1 MIDPFQLNGGNLSYI
16 GDSYYELMIRL
27 YLVNKGITSQNK
39 LHTTAIKYVSAFAHT
54 KIIQKLK
61 TELTEVELEVFKR
74 GRNQKNQSRR
84 KNLDISEHNDS
95 SGFEAILG
103 YLYLQK
109 DEKRL
114 EYIMKRA
121 IEIIE
126 E

>member
-39 LHTTAIKYVSAFAHT
+39 LHTTAIKYVSASAHT